1 LRDIAAADNNAHN
14 STPTVNSMAN
24 VQANGIQIEY
34 DTFGK
39 RSGRPLLL
47 VMGLGAQ
54 MIHWRKEFCQQLA
67 DAGHFVVRYDN
78 RDVGLSTKFEKAGLP
93 DIAAIMTQMAEG
105 KAVTA
110 PYTLNDM
117 ADDGMGLLD
126 ALDIPAAHVCGASMG
141 GMIVQAMAIR
151 HAPRIKS
158 ITSIMSSTGNRDLPP
173 AKPEAMAALM
183 SPAGTNR
190 EEVVARSASVAK
202 VIGSPAYPASPEETQ
217 ARALEAFE
225 RSFYPIGVAR
235 HMAAVA
241 SHGSRKPA
249 LQQLDLAALIIHGKA
264 DPLVPVEG
272 GLDTH
277 DALRGSK
284 LMLIEGMGHDLPQ
297 QVWPQ
302 IIAGIAAL
310 TKAAD

>member
-1 LRDIAAADNNAHN
+1 
-14 STPTVNSMAN
+14 MAN

-54 MIHWRKEFCQQLA
+54 MIHWRAEFCEQLA

-78 RDVGLSTKFEKAGLP
+78 RDVGLSTKFDSAGLP
-93 DIAAIMTQMAEG
+93 DMPAIMGQMAAGEPIS
-105 KAVTA
+105 TA
-110 PYTLNDM
+110 YSLNDM
-117 ADDGMGLLD
+117 AGDGFGVLD
-126 ALDIPAAHVCGASMG
+126 ALDLPAAHICGASMG

-151 HAPRIKS
+151 DAKRVKS
-158 ITSIMSSTGNRDLPP
+158 LTSIMSSTGNRELPP

-190 EEVVARSASVAK
+190 EEVLARSLSVSK
-202 VIGSPAYPASPEETQ
+202 IIGSPGFPQDPAEVQ
-217 ARALEAFE
+217 ARALEAYE
-225 RSFYPIGVAR
+225 RAFYPVGVAR
-235 HMAAVA
+235 QMAAVA
-241 SHGSRKPA
+241 ANGSRKGALQKLDIPA
-249 LQQLDLAALIIHGKA
+249 LVIHGKA

-272 GLDTH
+272 GIDTH
-277 DALRGSK
+277 EALRGSQ
-284 LMLIEGMGHDLPQ
+284 LMVIDGMGHDLPR

-302 IIAGIAAL
+302 IVSGITQL
-310 TKAAD
+310 TKRAD